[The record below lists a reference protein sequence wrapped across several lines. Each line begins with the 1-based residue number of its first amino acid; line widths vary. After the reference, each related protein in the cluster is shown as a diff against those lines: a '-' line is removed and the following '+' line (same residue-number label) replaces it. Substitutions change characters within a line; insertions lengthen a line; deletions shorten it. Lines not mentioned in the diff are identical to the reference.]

1 MKTFNCNIEI
11 NKNKIKQPKFSFND
25 KGLFDSQKY
34 DITDVGSLIFASS
47 INKIFGF
54 TTKSFKEMIIKCNTN
69 NLLKNESAFESIELK
84 KEEEEE
90 EKFTL
95 DFLIES
101 NKTSVLS
108 VFKGKII

>member
-34 DITDVGSLIFASS
+34 DITDVGNLIFASS

-84 KEEEEE
+84 KEEE
-90 EKFTL
+90 KFTL

>member
-34 DITDVGSLIFASS
+34 DITDVGNLIFASS

-84 KEEEEE
+84 KKEEEG
-90 EKFTL
+90 KFTL

>member
-11 NKNKIKQPKFSFND
+11 NKNKTKQPKFSFND

-34 DITDVGSLIFASS
+34 DITDVGNLIFASS

-84 KEEEEE
+84 EEE